1 MMMKHTDSDK
11 GRSVPDPVTKF
22 RRRWHAISAVVIALW
37 AVWALLDAFVIP
49 RDIIAVEE
57 AGAAPVGNADTK
69 PAESAGTGAVET
81 SGTGPVETADA
92 EPADGIGPE
101 AYAPG
106 GDGSKA
112 VSEQKHEKTEY
123 GEPGDGE
130 AEHRETEYGEPG
142 DREAEYG
149 EAESEMDEAPAA
161 ALDEPVI
168 TDHSYNDGF
177 TSIEISTLRMLD
189 TDIYIADV
197 EIIDPSL
204 IRTALAEGAFGR
216 NLTEPTSVIAERNDA
231 IFAVNGD
238 YYGFRSSGYVMRNGY
253 LYRSVPAK
261 DPDQEDL
268 VLYEDGSIAIVR
280 EADLTAEEIRDFG
293 ARDIFSFGP
302 GLVMDGE
309 ISVSKNDEVE
319 RAQVTNPRTAIGLLS
334 PLHYLFVVSDG
345 RTEESVGLSLYELA
359 ILMKDLGCTTAYN
372 LDGGG
377 SSTMWFN
384 GRVLNNPTT
393 FGDKIAER
401 SVSDI
406 VYISK

>member
-1 MMMKHTDSDK
+1 MIMMKHTDSDQ
-11 GRSVPDPVTKF
+11 GRSVPGPVTKF
-22 RRRWHAISAVVIALW
+22 RRRWQAISALIIFLW
-37 AVWALLDAFVIP
+37 AGWALLDAFVIP

-57 AGAAPVGNADTK
+57 AGAAPAETADAR
-69 PAESAGTGAVET
+69 PAETADIQPA
-81 SGTGPVETADA
+81 ETADA
-92 EPADGIGPE
+92 EPADSTGPE
-101 AYAPG
+101 TDILQSDDREAL
-106 GDGSKA
+106 
-112 VSEQKHEKTEY
+112 SEPEHEKTEY
-123 GEPGDGE
+123 GE
-130 AEHRETEYGEPG
+130 AEP
-142 DREAEYG
+142 
-149 EAESEMDEAPAA
+149 EMDEAPAA

-168 TDHSYNDGF
+168 TDHSYDDGY
-177 TSIEISTLRMLD
+177 TSIEISTMRMLD

-197 EIIDPSL
+197 EITDPSL
-204 IRTALAEGAFGR
+204 ICTALAEGAFGR
-216 NLTEPTSVIAERNDA
+216 NLTEPTSVIAERNGA

-238 YYGFRSSGYVMRNGY
+238 YYGFRSTGYVMRNGY

-268 VLYEDGSIAIVR
+268 VLYENGSIDIVR
-280 EADLTAEEIRDFG
+280 EADMTAEEIRDLG

-309 ISVSKNDEVE
+309 ISVSENDEVE

-384 GRVLNNPTT
+384 GRVLNRPTT

-406 VYISK
+406 VFISK

>member
-1 MMMKHTDSDK
+1 MVIMKHKDFNSDRPVSDS
-11 GRSVPDPVTKF
+11 VAKF
-22 RRRWHAISAVVIALW
+22 RRIWRAVSASVITLW

-49 RDIIAVEE
+49 RDIISVEE
-57 AGAAPVGNADTK
+57 AGAASYEAADTEPAGTAGTEPAGTAGTEPVGT
-69 PAESAGTGAVET
+69 AGTEPV
-81 SGTGPVETADA
+81 GTAGT
-92 EPADGIGPE
+92 EPADGAAPDTYAQQSGDSRTVPE
-101 AYAPG
+101 REYGA
-106 GDGSKA
+106 S
-112 VSEQKHEKTEY
+112 EY
-123 GEPGDGE
+123 GEPE
-130 AEHRETEYGEPG
+130 F
-142 DREAEYG
+142 
-149 EAESEMDEAPAA
+149 EMAEAPAA

-177 TSIEISTLRMLD
+177 TGIQISTLRMLD

-197 EIIDPSL
+197 EITDPSL
-204 IRTALAEGAFGR
+204 LRTALAEGAFGR
-216 NLTEPTSVIAERNDA
+216 NLTEPTSVIAERNGA

-268 VLYEDGSIAIVR
+268 VLYEDGSLDIVR
-280 EADLTAEEIRDFG
+280 EADVTAEEIRDSG
-293 ARDIFSFGP
+293 AMDIFSFGP

-309 ISVSKNDEVE
+309 ITVSENDEVE

-345 RTEESVGLSLYELA
+345 RTDESIGLSLYELA
-359 ILMKDLGCTTAYN
+359 GLMKDLGCVTAYN